1 MTSPSKLSNP
11 KIEHMLLGGILIIIL
26 FLIMQSNQST
36 NYYQYI
42 FNTMLGRALM
52 IFFIV
57 FITHYNPIIGL
68 GAAAMLIII
77 HNNMSMVE
85 GFTDTAATATA
96 SPVTATVSPATVS
109 PATVSP
115 ATVSP
120 ATASPATASPATATA
135 SPNMAA
141 TTDLISKIKDK
152 LTAAQSQM
160 ATPTT
165 TAVPTT
171 VPTTT
176 IESFSNI
183 RRHYGQDRIS
193 SEQNIRSKS
202 SRSLLGAL
210 FSNHGDPSPNF
221 PDNHG
226 FSGLFGSA

>member
-1 MTSPSKLSNP
+1 MASSSKLSNP
-11 KIEHMLLGGILIIIL
+11 KIEHMLLGGMLIIIL
-26 FLIMQSNQST
+26 FLIMQSSQST

-85 GFTDTAATATA
+85 GFTDTT
-96 SPVTATVSPATVS
+96 
-109 PATVSP
+109 
-115 ATVSP
+115 
-120 ATASPATASPATATA
+120 ATASPATATA

-160 ATPTT
+160 ATPVPTPTATATKAT
-165 TAVPTT
+165 TA
-171 VPTTT
+171 TT

-210 FSNHGDPSPNF
+210 FSSHGDPSPNF

-226 FSGLFGSA
+226 FSGSFGSV

>member
-1 MTSPSKLSNP
+1 MASSSKLSNP

-26 FLIMQSNQST
+26 FLIMQSSQST

-85 GFTDTAATATA
+85 GFTDTTATA
-96 SPVTATVSPATVS
+96 
-109 PATVSP
+109 
-115 ATVSP
+115 SP
-120 ATASPATASPATATA
+120 ATASPATASPATA

-160 ATPTT
+160 ATP
-165 TAVPTT
+165 VPT
-171 VPTTT
+171 PTATATKAATATT

-210 FSNHGDPSPNF
+210 FSSHGDPSPNF

-226 FSGLFGSA
+226 FSGLFGSV

>member
-85 GFTDTAATATA
+85 GFTDTAATTTA

-109 PATVSP
+109 PATASP

-120 ATASPATASPATATA
+120 VTATA

-165 TAVPTT
+165 TTVPTTT

>member
-1 MTSPSKLSNP
+1 MASPSKLSNP

-26 FLIMQSNQST
+26 FLIMHSNQST

-85 GFTDTAATATA
+85 GFTDTT
-96 SPVTATVSPATVS
+96 
-109 PATVSP
+109 
-115 ATVSP
+115 
-120 ATASPATASPATATA
+120 ATASPATASPATATATATTSPA

-165 TAVPTT
+165 PVPTP
-171 VPTTT
+171 VPTPAPTPTT
-176 IESFSNI
+176 SVEPFSNI

-226 FSGLFGSA
+226 FSGLFGSV